1 MCPSKKESFNF
12 YLKYFL
18 VFFQKTNEMFQMMN
32 LQSVKKKE
40 KNKSIKLWYL
50 VLRVKKI
57 NK

>member
-40 KNKSIKLWYL
+40 KNKSIKL
-50 VLRVKKI
+50 
-57 NK
+57 

>member
-50 VLRVKKI
+50 VPRVKKI